1 MEESLFSIILSF
13 GYQRRSLILQYFTLD
28 LEVWESSF
36 LTLGKKSTHRN
47 PNGVKQKR
55 TFLCNLPVSKCTGIS
70 SKITL

>member
-36 LTLGKKSTHRN
+36 LTLGEKKHT
-47 PNGVKQKR
+47 QK
-55 TFLCNLPVSKCTGIS
+55 SKWSKAEENIS
-70 SKITL
+70 V